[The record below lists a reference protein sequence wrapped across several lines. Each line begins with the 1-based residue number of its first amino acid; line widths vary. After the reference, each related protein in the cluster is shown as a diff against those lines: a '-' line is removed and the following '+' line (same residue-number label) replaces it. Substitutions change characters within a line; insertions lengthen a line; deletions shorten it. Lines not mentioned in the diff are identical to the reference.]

1 MDRFRGFK
9 RRKQLNEKHKKI
21 REETTE
27 TIRSGN
33 NKEGLLISL
42 FLKLR
47 SNRQTYIV
55 EAVWAAE
62 VSPLKSAP

>member
-1 MDRFRGFK
+1 MNI
-9 RRKQLNEKHKKI
+9 RK
-21 REETTE
+21 ETTE
-27 TIRSGN
+27 TIRSEN
-33 NKEGLLISL
+33 NKEGLLINL